1 MPQRFFTQTGLS
13 FCLALLFCAPLAQA
27 RGWDDFTPREPS
39 LTQPGHREWAWDGGD
54 GLGVSVASTV
64 HYNPGGPARI
74 SVNGPEKLLAQLR
87 VGQGEIRW
95 CEDCHIDGGKLD
107 ITVSGVPLHNVAL
120 RGSGSEI
127 LLGRL
132 NQDRLNLAIAG
143 TGQVS
148 AGGRIDR
155 VELAIAGSG
164 TVRMGEALVQRADI
178 HISGSGNADLTPRDI
193 ANVSVS
199 GSGTVRMTVKPEHLN
214 QMVNGSGGVRFAGN

>member
-1 MPQRFFTQTGLS
+1 MPKTLAARTGLAL
-13 FCLALLFCAPLAQA
+13 CLALLFGAPPAGA
-27 RGWDDFTPREPS
+27 RSWDDFTPREPS
-39 LTQPGHREWAWDGGD
+39 LKQPGHWEWAWDGSG
-54 GLGVSVASTV
+54 GLGISVFSTV
-64 HYNPGGPARI
+64 HYRPGGPARI
-74 SVNGPEKLLAQLR
+74 SISGPEKLLEQLR

-107 ITVSGVPLHNVAL
+107 ITVSGVPLRNVAL
-120 RGSGSEI
+120 RGSGSEVA
-127 LLGRL
+127 LGRL

-143 TGQVS
+143 TGLVS
-148 AGGRIDR
+148 AEGRIDR

-199 GSGTVRMTVKPEHLN
+199 GSGTVHMTVKPEHLN